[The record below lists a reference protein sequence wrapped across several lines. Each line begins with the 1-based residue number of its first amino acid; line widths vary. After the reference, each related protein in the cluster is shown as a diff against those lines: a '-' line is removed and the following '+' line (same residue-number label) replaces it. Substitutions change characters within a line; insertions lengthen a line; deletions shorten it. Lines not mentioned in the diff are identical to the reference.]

1 MFPWLLISSASLTVS
16 VIFGSPLWLLWG
28 MDFDRSFDT
37 SNTTQS
43 LFSFGIVKKFAI
55 VAICILCISI
65 PLYFY
70 AESQRPVTITPAKEW
85 TTTDIQN
92 ITSLSGDQRW
102 SVNGGGSFF
111 LGSGAI
117 QINGKSTH
125 EYIFYKTTPNGYQLG
140 TLDAT
145 NVFIKED
152 ENVYPYIEWVYS
164 HSTLPLK
171 RWEDEEKV
179 DWNMDG
185 EETTRLVATY
195 IHVPNGTVI
204 KEYTL

>member
-1 MFPWLLISSASLTVS
+1 MFPWLLISSISLAITV
-16 VIFGSPLWLLWG
+16 VFGLPLFWLFAIDNSTINDMFKPLL
-28 MDFDRSFDT
+28 SYDT
-37 SNTTQS
+37 
-43 LFSFGIVKKFAI
+43 FKKFAV

-85 TTTDIQN
+85 TTTNIQN
-92 ITSLSGDQRW
+92 ITSLSGNQRW
-102 SVNGGGSFF
+102 SVDGGGSFL
-111 LGSGAI
+111 LGSGTI
-117 QINGKSTH
+117 YINGGSVH
-125 EYIFYKTTPNGYQLG
+125 EYAFYKTTPNGYQLG

-152 ENVYPYIEWVYS
+152 ENKYPYIEWVYS
-164 HSTLPLK
+164 HSKKPLK
-171 RWEDEEKV
+171 QWEDEVKV

>member
-1 MFPWLLISSASLTVS
+1 MFPWLIISDVSLVLS
-16 VIFGSPLWLLWG
+16 VIFGLLLWLLWIT
-28 MDFDRSFDT
+28 DSNISFDI
-37 SNTTQS
+37 SHTTQS
-43 LFSFGIVKKFAI
+43 LFSFGIVKKIAI
-55 VAICILCISI
+55 VAACILCVSV

-92 ITSLSGDQRW
+92 ISSLSGNQRW
-102 SVNGGGSFF
+102 SVDGGGSFL
-111 LGSGAI
+111 LGSGTI
-117 QINGKSTH
+117 YINGGSVH
-125 EYIFYKTTPNGYQLG
+125 EYAFYKTTPNGYQLG

-152 ENVYPYIEWVYS
+152 ENKYPYIEWVYS
-164 HSTLPLK
+164 HSKKPLK
-171 RWEDEEKV
+171 QWGDEVKV
-179 DWNMDG
+179 DWKMDG
-185 EETTRLVATY
+185 KETTSLVATY